1 MKVMWAIFLHIKI
14 AIKYNMKGMYSSLLL
29 HVYFYLN
36 FTRALWEVVTVENDY
51 FFFGWI
57 VLSDDIIKYTLKN
70 ELQMFHRLRCLWF
83 YHMFSKVVVCSWSL
97 SCAWSKVNV
106 VTIWVFLV
114 NGFDFVMGCIVNH
127 LDFLIC

>member
-1 MKVMWAIFLHIKI
+1 
-14 AIKYNMKGMYSSLLL
+14 MKGMYSSLLL

-70 ELQMFHRLRCLWF
+70 ELQMFHRLRCL
-83 YHMFSKVVVCSWSL
+83 
-97 SCAWSKVNV
+97 
-106 VTIWVFLV
+106 
-114 NGFDFVMGCIVNH
+114 
-127 LDFLIC
+127 